1 MREGKIVCLLL
12 CLVAFFCGCSNGSA
26 TEGKTVGQTQNDDFS
41 HIKKHV
47 VWYHDEMV
55 TSGVDAQIFTKLNT
69 LLLERGY
76 DFVVDLVTEPSME
89 GYQCRKY
96 QSKLRSYKED
106 GVQVDLIFSGWGMV
120 EGMTT
125 YDDAVQDGLLLP
137 LNDFFADT
145 QEGKRL
151 WDAFPENVWSMLER
165 GGQVY
170 GVCNTGWYGEYYS
183 ATLNRELLE
192 TYQVQP
198 PEEFSFASYLETIE
212 EVKEK
217 AEMEGKE
224 VFPLYLTADAVYSY
238 LGYYKAGDFWLK
250 KAEDGTVTYV
260 NPYEEAAAREV
271 FEVLAKYH
279 AALDGYGTIE
289 NYWTSLQMGNQVASF
304 TATLPNFTCENRN
317 IYYPAY
323 TYEPER
329 IYYAMP
335 IQNIIH
341 GISSWATYPEEAKIL
356 LTLISTDEEIANLL
370 YYGIEGVNYQLEDG
384 RAVPS
389 KERGYIAP
397 GFEVCVNDAIVYPKE
412 AESFNKKELLKK
424 QKEQV
429 IFLPP
434 ELYEQQNE
442 PLTAEEAVLAEL
454 FRRAEGLWL
463 GEYENAKEVAEQ
475 ICLELKNANVDAILK
490 ARTEHLYRE
499 RNVK

>member
-12 CLVAFFCGCSNGSA
+12 CLVAFFCGCSRGSA
-26 TEGKTVGQTQNDDFS
+26 TDGKTVAQTQNDDFS

-55 TSGVDAQIFTKLNT
+55 TSGVDANIFAKLNK

-89 GYQCRKY
+89 SYQCQEY
-96 QSKLRSYKED
+96 QSKLRSYQED

-137 LNDFFADT
+137 LNDFFADAE
-145 QEGKRL
+145 EGKRL
-151 WDAFPENVWSMLER
+151 WEAFPENVWNMLER
-165 GGQVY
+165 DGQVY

-198 PEEFSFASYLETIE
+198 PEEFSFSAYLETIKK
-212 EVKEK
+212 VKEK
-217 AEMEGKE
+217 ANAEGKE

-238 LGYYKAGDFWLK
+238 LGYYKVGEFWLK
-250 KAEDGTVTYV
+250 KAEDGRVAYV
-260 NPYEEAAAREV
+260 NPYADEAAREV

-279 AALDGYGTIE
+279 EAFGGYGTIE
-289 NYWTSLQMGNQVASF
+289 TYWTSLRADNQVASF
-304 TATLPNFTCENRN
+304 VGTLPNFSCENRN

-323 TYEPER
+323 TYEPDR
-329 IYYAMP
+329 TYYAMP

-341 GISSWATYPEEAKIL
+341 GISSWATYPEEAKTL
-356 LTLISTDEEIANLL
+356 LTLISTDEEVANLL
-370 YYGIEGVNYQLEDG
+370 YYGMEGVNYQLEDG

-389 KERGYIAP
+389 KERGRIAP

-412 AESFNKKELLKK
+412 AESSHKTELLKK

-429 IFLPP
+429 IFLPL
-434 ELYEQQNE
+434 ELYKQQEE
-442 PLTAEEAVLAEL
+442 PLSVEEETLAEL

-463 GEYENAKEVAEQ
+463 GTYENAEEVAEQ
-475 ICLELKNANVDAILK
+475 ICLELENANADAVLK
-490 ARTEHLYRE
+490 ARTERLYRGE
-499 RNVK
+499 NVK